1 MTKAMQAG
9 VCALLLAFAGAS
21 RAEPDAR
28 AEAEALFEAI
38 GMRVTV
44 DQNVDVMLDAQ
55 IKQRPELAPYR
66 NVMQSFFEKYM
77 GYDALKNDLL
87 GLYIATFTAKE
98 LREVRKFAET
108 SAGRKVIT
116 QMPMLMRQGAE
127 IGTKR
132 AQQHID
138 ELQKMIKD
146 ETDRLNRAKPP

>member
-1 MTKAMQAG
+1 MKAMQAG
-9 VCALLLAFAGAS
+9 VCALLLAFSGASFAEPDS
-21 RAEPDAR
+21 RAEAV
-28 AEAEALFEAI
+28 ALFEAI

-77 GYDALKNDLL
+77 GYDALENDLI

-146 ETDRLNRAKPP
+146 ETDRLSRAKQP